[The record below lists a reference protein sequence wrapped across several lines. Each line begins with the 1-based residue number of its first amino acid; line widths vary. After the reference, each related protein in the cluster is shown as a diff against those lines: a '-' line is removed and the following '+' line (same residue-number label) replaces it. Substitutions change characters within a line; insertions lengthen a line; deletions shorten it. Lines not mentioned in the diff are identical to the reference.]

1 MRAKGLA
8 PTNLLA
14 LVRRDFNLT
23 RAYPLAFASDIL
35 FGVLNMA
42 VFLFVSR
49 TFGDA
54 APSTLQGA
62 GSYFAFV
69 AVGISIT
76 AVIQGTSVG
85 LARRVREEQL
95 TGTLEALV
103 AQPVSATELSLGLA
117 GFPFLFGM
125 LRAAVY
131 LGIAA
136 PFMELDSAT
145 ADWAGVVVMFL
156 AITGSVAS
164 IGVVLGAMVLVSKRS
179 EALVGMVSFALGTLG
194 GALFPVSVLPGVLE
208 SLASLMPTK
217 PAFDGVRAALF
228 RGGGWGD
235 DALTLVAF
243 TVVALPIGISLFH
256 GALALTRRRGSLS
269 QY

>member
-1 MRAKGLA
+1 
-8 PTNLLA
+8 
-14 LVRRDFNLT
+14 V
-23 RAYPLAFASDIL
+23 AFASDIL
-35 FGVLNMA
+35 FGALNLA

-49 TFGDA
+49 TFGDV
-54 APSTLQGA
+54 APARLGGA
-62 GSYFAFV
+62 PSYFAFV

-125 LRAAVY
+125 VRAAVY
-131 LGIAA
+131 LAIAA
-136 PFMELDSAT
+136 PFMELDSAV
-145 ADWAGVVVMFL
+145 ASWMGVGVMFL
-156 AITGSVAS
+156 AITGAVAS
-164 IGVVLGAMVLVSKRS
+164 IGVALGAMVLVSKRS
-179 EALVGMVSFALGTLG
+179 EALVGMVSFVLGTLG

-208 SLASLMPTK
+208 SVASVMPTK
-217 PAFDGVRAALF
+217 PAFDGVRSALF
-228 RGGGWGD
+228 HGGGWGD
-235 DALTLVAF
+235 DALALVAF
-243 TVVALPIGISLFH
+243 TLVALPLGVALFH
-256 GALALTRRRGSLS
+256 AALAFTRRRGSLS